1 MENNLSAMSGSAEK
15 RVNKLVGEINNI
27 CDQLISAFEISNDK
41 VMSYG
46 FSLAGEMDTVFVDK
60 IIMAIDKMKL
70 HMKELYTY
78 TNTDMELDSD
88 VIMGLMTIQS
98 KLTDLLLSNNYYSEN
113 FQMPISE
120 VNHDIQKILDN
131 VKIGE
136 LAA

>member
-46 FSLAGEMDTVFVDK
+46 FSLAGEMDIVFVDK

-70 HMKELYTY
+70 HMAELYNY

-113 FQMPISE
+113 FQLPISE

-136 LAA
+136 LA

>member
-78 TNTDMELDSD
+78 TNTDMELESD

-136 LAA
+136 LA

>member
-78 TNTDMELDSD
+78 TNTDMELESD

-136 LAA
+136 LV